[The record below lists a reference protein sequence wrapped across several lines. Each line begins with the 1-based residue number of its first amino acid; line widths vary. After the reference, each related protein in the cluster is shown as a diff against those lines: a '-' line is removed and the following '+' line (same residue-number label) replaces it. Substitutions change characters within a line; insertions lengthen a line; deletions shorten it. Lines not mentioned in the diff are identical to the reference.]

1 MNKLFELLQQSE
13 VSITH
18 VKHFNGHIDIERFAK
33 LIVEECID
41 VINKTPNGYRDYRN
55 QIEDAM
61 RNACV
66 DDIKQHF
73 GVE

>member
-1 MNKLFELLQQSE
+1 MYERIKQFAEQSGLIKYESDSKLKE
-13 VSITH
+13 VE
-18 VKHFNGHIDIERFAK
+18 KFAK

-41 VINKTPNGYRDYRN
+41 VINKTPNGYNDYRN

>member
-1 MNKLFELLQQSE
+1 MNERIREMIRKADIRCYETRGIFDEIL
-13 VSITH
+13 
-18 VKHFNGHIDIERFAK
+18 VKVVVK
-33 LIVEECID
+33 ECIG

-66 DDIKQHF
+66 DDIKEHF